1 MMKKFE
7 NISIGRK
14 LTLVFGII
22 IILYIITV
30 VTALVNIKSMSER
43 TEWLYEEPFANVEDS
58 LSMVANLQQVGKNI
72 TMLITTDNVVD
83 EKAYLEETKNI
94 IQEVNAALEKLSSGY
109 VSSEEKVGELKVQFK
124 ELAAARDKLLE
135 LLENNKNDEAL
146 DIYMN
151 QYRPQF
157 EKVKDILTEVV
168 EVSSSEAENRLS
180 EGQTAN
186 IRIVFLLIALAA
198 ACVIFTIVLCIIIIK
213 SITNP
218 INEVKEAANAI
229 ANGQLETRL
238 NYRAKNELGQLA
250 DDIRET
256 ADALNLY
263 VTEIKNALTALGKG
277 KLNYVPETE
286 FKGDFIKLSNSVSEI
301 TNLLRDS
308 MQQISSSAELVS
320 GGAEQV
326 SNGAQALARGAAEQ
340 ASSVEE
346 LAVSINEIAD
356 SVRDNADSAVQSSRA
371 ADLVGH
377 SIIESDN
384 QMKALS
390 EAVGH
395 VKMNS
400 REINKIVKEIE
411 DIAFQT
417 NILALNASVEAA
429 RAGEAGRGF
438 SVVAGEIRRL
448 ASKTTAASKLTAELV
463 EKNAEAVEAGM
474 LKASAAADTL
484 QESVEGAK
492 HVSSMVDKISE
503 VCIQQADAITQIHKS
518 IELISEI
525 VQGNSATS
533 EESAAA
539 SEELSAQA
547 QVLKEMVEQFEL

>member
-1 MMKKFE
+1 MKKKFD
-7 NISIGRK
+7 NIRIGRK

-22 IILYIITV
+22 IFLYIITV
-30 VTALVNIKSMSER
+30 ITALVNIKSMSER
-43 TEWLYEEPFANVEDS
+43 TAWLYDGPFSNVEDS

-83 EKAYLEETKNI
+83 EKAYLEETKKDV
-94 IQEVNAALEKLSSGY
+94 QEVGASFEKLKSGY
-109 VSSEEKVGELKVQFK
+109 VSDEEKIAELENEFDK
-124 ELAAARDKLLE
+124 LAVYRDKLLD
-135 LLENNKNDEAL
+135 LLETNKDEEAL
-146 DIYMN
+146 DLYLS

-157 EKVKDILTEVV
+157 EKVKDILMEVV
-168 EVSSSEAENRLS
+168 NFSSNEAENWLAES
-180 EGQTAN
+180 QNTN
-186 IRIVFLLIALAA
+186 IRIVVLLIVLAVV
-198 ACVIFTIVLCIIIIK
+198 CVIFTIAICTIITK

-218 INEVKEAANAI
+218 INEVKKAANAI
-229 ANGQLETRL
+229 ANGQLEAKL
-238 NYRAKNELGQLA
+238 NYRASNELGQLA

-256 ADALNLY
+256 ASALSLY
-263 VTEIKNALTALGKG
+263 VTEIKNALTALGNG

-286 FKGDFIKLSNSVSEI
+286 FKGDFIKLSNSVTEI
-301 TNLLRDS
+301 TNLLRNS
-308 MQQISSSAELVS
+308 MYQISNSAELVS

-356 SVRDNADSAVQSSRA
+356 SVRDNADSAVQSSRV
-371 ADLVGH
+371 ADSVGH

-384 QMKALS
+384 QMKALT

-429 RAGEAGRGF
+429 RAGEAGKGF

-448 ASKTTAASKLTAELV
+448 ASKTTAASKLTAELI
-463 EKNAEAVEAGM
+463 EKNAEAVDAGM
-474 LKASAAADTL
+474 KKASAAADTL

-492 HVSSMVDKISE
+492 QVSDMVDKISE
-503 VCIQQADAITQIHKS
+503 VCVQQADAITQIHKS

>member
-1 MMKKFE
+1 MKKKFE
-7 NISIGRK
+7 NIKIGRK
-14 LTLVFGII
+14 LIYVFGII
-22 IILYIITV
+22 IFLYVITV

-58 LSMVANLQQVGKNI
+58 LTMVANLEQVGKNI
-72 TMLITTDNVVD
+72 TLLITTDNIVD
-83 EKAYLEETKNI
+83 EKEYLERTKEI
-94 IQEVNAALEKLSSGY
+94 VQEVYASFEKLSSGY
-109 VSSEEKVGELKVQFK
+109 VTDEEKNSELKIQFK
-124 ELAAARDKLLE
+124 NLSEIRSTLLT
-135 LLENNKNDEAL
+135 LLENNKKDEAFEL
-146 DIYMN
+146 YLS
-151 QYRPQF
+151 QYKPQF

-168 EVSSSEAENRLS
+168 KLSSEEAETRLVQ
-180 EGQTAN
+180 GQQAN
-186 IRIVFLLIALAA
+186 IRIVALM
-198 ACVIFTIVLCIIIIK
+198 IVLAVICVAFSAALCILITR
-213 SITNP
+213 SITTP
-218 INEVKEAANAI
+218 VNEVKAAANAI
-229 ANGQLETRL
+229 ANGQLEIRL
-238 NYRAKNELGQLA
+238 DYRAENELGQLA

-256 ADALNLY
+256 AIALNRY
-263 VTEIKNALTALGKG
+263 VTEVKNALIALGKG
-277 KLNYVPETE
+277 QLNYVPQTE
-286 FKGDFIKLSNSVSEI
+286 FKGDFIKLGDSVSEI
-301 TNLLRDS
+301 TVLLRDS
-308 MQQISSSAELVS
+308 IQQIGSSAELVS

-356 SVRDNADSAVQSSRA
+356 SVRDNADSAVQSSRV
-371 ADLVGH
+371 ADSVGH
-377 SIIESDN
+377 RIMESDV
-384 QMKALS
+384 QMKALT
-390 EAVGH
+390 EAVEH

-429 RAGEAGRGF
+429 RAGEAGKGF

-448 ASKTTAASKLTAELV
+448 ASKTTAASRLTAELI
-463 EKNAEAVEAGM
+463 EKNAEAVNTGM
-474 LKASAAADTL
+474 EKASAAAETL

-492 HVSSMVDKISE
+492 QVSAMVDKISE
-503 VCIQQADAITQIHKS
+503 VCVQQADAITQIHKS